1 MFASFEWWI
10 DALWRN
16 GLALVPVAL
25 LAWLAVQLM
34 ARRPATRHVIWLGA
48 LSWLAIG
55 LLLPPLPTASD
66 HSENVTLRNERI
78 ASASEEF
85 FVDSS
90 LAERHHPVEHAERS
104 RQDRIHPVEFVSYD
118 AALHSD
124 WEHDW
129 QRSESLLTTNICLDA
144 KASERN
150 DNITVRVEAL
160 TSIERAQDPTP
171 PTTIARSSR
180 QPSHVSSS
188 MVGSVGQSSPTIQKP
203 VTAKSLSVKPCE
215 EPASGDKTRFAH
227 KTTSPR
233 ANENELLPVANLP
246 NSVNATIRAAT
257 LPLNDN
263 AAAVDH
269 IKPVASPLHDDA
281 PSTGWLATLQKPF
294 DPAVALV
301 QNWSNQ
307 LSALPRLPWQLW
319 LTLTIVIIAWR
330 SLASIRFTRS
340 LKRARPAPHAVQSL
354 VDECADLIG
363 LRCAPTAHLVG
374 QRVSP
379 LILCYPRP
387 RLIIPEELW
396 AELDADSRRVVILH
410 ELAHLKRRDHWTHW
424 FNELLGALYWWH
436 PLVWWM
442 RRRIADEAE
451 NACDMWVTWLAPKSR
466 RAYATALIQTQQ
478 FLTTKQ
484 YTPTPAS
491 AVGILSPQAQRIA
504 RRLTMIMTHRNT
516 PRSSSFGFL
525 CVPALLLAAWVTVPA
540 HSQTAVSVS
549 PAPDADEFVVAE
561 VPDATSV
568 VVARTGSGQVVV
580 APKSPAAPAVAVA
593 VYDDHDHEDE
603 HDHAHAHAGG
613 GRAHKVRRTSHDENE
628 RMARLEAQ
636 LARLTEQVEHLSA
649 SLNQRAARLP
659 QPAPGLHLKEPK
671 DWRAAASPLTPQ
683 PTAALYANQHQLT
696 RRYQLPDG
704 KREALNNL
712 MKRSDVPVLMRP
724 RPDGIELIG
733 TAEQHEVFERFVLM
747 LGGKGM
753 DHTKTYKID
762 PAQMEDLRTLMVRDD
777 VPVLVAPDDDR
788 ITVHGNELIQKTF
801 KDFIDMIAPKDG
813 QRTSLRST
821 APGAW
826 PSAYA
831 NARLPGALKAK
842 EAAERAQREAQVA
855 REYASV
861 RAHLRKA
868 QEQVK
873 RRARDLEAKA
883 DQMQARAD
891 ALREHYEEVKA
902 ARQQANADRR
912 IVELDQKLAELRA
925 AQADIEAQAAELYD
939 AAAEAEAEIEE
950 LDDEMDEL
958 ADG

>member
-1 MFASFEWWI
+1 MFVSFEWWI

-16 GLALVPVAL
+16 GLALMPVAL

-48 LSWLAIG
+48 LSWLVIG
-55 LLLPPLPTASD
+55 LLLPPLQSASD
-66 HSENVTLRNERI
+66 QADDVGLRNERI
-78 ASASEEF
+78 TTASKDF
-85 FVDSS
+85 FPKSS
-90 LAERHHPVEHAERS
+90 LVEKTQAVEIANRS
-104 RQDRIHPVEFVSYD
+104 RQDRIHPVETVSHD
-118 AALHSD
+118 AVLLSN

-129 QRSESLLTTNICLDA
+129 QRSESLLAANSCLDA
-144 KASERN
+144 NRSERN
-150 DNITVRVEAL
+150 ENITVRTEAL

-171 PTTIARSSR
+171 PTTIARSSC

-188 MVGSVGQSSPTIQKP
+188 MVGSVGQSSPTIQEP
-203 VTAKSLSVKPCE
+203 VAVAKLDAKSPDGI
-215 EPASGDKTRFAH
+215 AGGDDAQVAR
-227 KTTSPR
+227 KTTSLL
-233 ANENELLPVANLP
+233 ANEYELPLVANTAD
-246 NSVNATIRAAT
+246 SFDATKRAAR
-257 LPLNDN
+257 LPLTDH

-269 IKPVASPLHDDA
+269 PRTVASPLLEGA
-281 PSTGWLATLQKPF
+281 PTSDWLATLKKPF
-294 DPAVALV
+294 AAAVAIV
-301 QNWSNQ
+301 QNWSQQ

-319 LTLTIVIIAWR
+319 LTFTIVIISWR
-330 SLASIRFTRS
+330 GLASLRFTRS

-354 VDECADLIG
+354 VDECAELIG

-451 NACDMWVTWLAPKSR
+451 NACDMWVTWLAPRSR

-478 FLTTKQ
+478 FLTTKP

-516 PRSSSFGFL
+516 PSSSSFGFM

-540 HSQTAVSVS
+540 HSQTAVSVGV
-549 PAPDADEFVVAE
+549 APEADEVVVAE
-561 VPDATSV
+561 VADAPSV
-568 VVARTGSGQVVV
+568 VVAGTGGGHVMV
-580 APKSPAAPAVAVA
+580 APKSPAAPTVAVHA
-593 VYDDHDHEDE
+593 NHDHDEDHDHVQ
-603 HDHAHAHAGG
+603 AHSGG
-613 GRAHKVRRTSHDENE
+613 GRAHTLRHASHDENE

-649 SLNQRAARLP
+649 SLDQRAARTPKPMVEFFETQPQRQRFAEPPSSPRAPTGLLP
-659 QPAPGLHLKEPK
+659 G
-671 DWRAAASPLTPQ
+671 
-683 PTAALYANQHQLT
+683 QHTLT
-696 RRYQLPDG
+696 RRYKLPDG
-704 KREALNNL
+704 KRDALNTL

-733 TAEQHEVFERFVLM
+733 NAEQHEVFERFVLM

-753 DHTKTYKID
+753 DHTKTYEIN

-777 VPVLVAPDDDR
+777 VPVLVDPDDDR

-801 KDFIDMIAPKDG
+801 SDFVDMIAPKG
-813 QRTSLRST
+813 GKHSKLRSA
-821 APGAW
+821 APAAW
-826 PSAYA
+826 PSVYTD
-831 NARLPGALKAK
+831 ARLSGALKAK
-842 EAAERAQREAQVA
+842 EAAERAQREALVA
-855 REYASV
+855 REYAAV
-861 RAHLRKA
+861 RSRIQKS
-868 QEQVK
+868 QQQVK
-873 RRARDLEAKA
+873 RRARELEAKA
-883 DQMQARAD
+883 DQMQAQAD
-891 ALREHYEEVKA
+891 SLRSHYQELKT
-902 ARQQANADRR
+902 ARQRANSEHR
-912 IVELDQKLAELRA
+912 IAELDQRLAEIRA
-925 AQADIEAQAAELYD
+925 AQADIEAQAEELYD

-950 LDDEMDEL
+950 LGDEMDEL

>member
-1 MFASFEWWI
+1 MFVSFEWWI

-48 LSWLAIG
+48 LSWLVIG
-55 LLLPPLPTASD
+55 LLLPPLPSASD
-66 HSENVTLRNERI
+66 HSDDVGLRNERI
-78 ASASEEF
+78 TSASKDF
-85 FVDSS
+85 FANSS
-90 LAERHHPVEHAERS
+90 LVEKTQAVEHADRS
-104 RQDRIHPVEFVSYD
+104 RQDRIHPVESVSHD
-118 AALHSD
+118 AVLLSN

-129 QRSESLLTTNICLDA
+129 LRSESLHASNTCLDA
-144 KASERN
+144 KPSERGT
-150 DNITVRVEAL
+150 DITVPSEAL
-160 TSIERAQDPTP
+160 PSNERSQDPTP
-171 PTTIARSSR
+171 PTTIARSSC
-180 QPSHVSSS
+180 QPSHVSTS
-188 MVGSVGQSSPTIQKP
+188 MVGSVGQSSPTIQEP
-203 VTAKSLSVKPCE
+203 VEVATLDAKSPD
-215 EPASGDKTRFAH
+215 AIFGGDDAQVAH
-227 KTTSPR
+227 KTTSLL
-233 ANENELLPVANLP
+233 ANEYEHPPLANAAD
-246 NSVNATIRAAT
+246 SFDATKRAAR
-257 LPLNDN
+257 LPLNDH
-263 AAAVDH
+263 AATVDPP
-269 IKPVASPLHDDA
+269 KTVASPLLDDA
-281 PSTGWLATLQKPF
+281 PISGWLTPLQQPF
-294 DPAVALV
+294 AAAVAIV
-301 QNWSNQ
+301 QKWSQQ

-319 LTLTIVIIAWR
+319 LALTFVIISWR
-330 SLASIRFTRS
+330 GFASIRFTRS

-354 VDECADLIG
+354 VDECAELIG

-451 NACDMWVTWLAPKSR
+451 NACDMWVTWLAPTSR

-484 YTPTPAS
+484 FTPTPAS

-516 PRSSSFGFL
+516 PRSSSFGFM

-540 HSQTAVSVS
+540 HSQTAVSVGV
-549 PAPDADEFVVAE
+549 APEADEVVVAE
-561 VPDATSV
+561 VPDAPSV
-568 VVARTGSGQVVV
+568 VVAGTGSGHVVV

-593 VYDDHDHEDE
+593 VHDDHDHDED
-603 HDHAHAHAGG
+603 HDHAHAHSGG
-613 GRAHKVRRTSHDENE
+613 GRAHTLRHASHDENG

-636 LARLTEQVEHLSA
+636 LARLTEQVEHLTA
-649 SLNQRAARLP
+649 SLDQRRERLP
-659 QPAPGLHLKEPK
+659 KPAPGLHLTEPK
-671 DWRAAASPLTPQ
+671 SWPAAEVPTTRLTP
-683 PTAALYANQHQLT
+683 ARALPGQHTLT
-696 RRYQLPDG
+696 RRYKLPDG
-704 KREALNNL
+704 KRDALNTL

-733 TAEQHEVFERFVLM
+733 NAEQHEVFERFVLM

-753 DHTKTYKID
+753 DHTKTYEIH
-762 PAQMEDLRTLMVRDD
+762 PAQMDDLRTLMVRDD
-777 VPVLVAPDDDR
+777 VPVLVDPDDDR

-801 KDFIDMIAPKDG
+801 SDFVDMIAPKG
-813 QRTSLRST
+813 GKHSKLRTA
-821 APGAW
+821 APAAW
-826 PSAYA
+826 PSVYTD
-831 NARLPGALKAK
+831 ARLSGALKAK
-842 EAAERAQREAQVA
+842 EAAERAQREALVA
-855 REYASV
+855 REYAAV
-861 RAHLRKA
+861 RGRIQKS

-873 RRARDLEAKA
+873 RRARELEAKA
-883 DQMQARAD
+883 DQMQARAET
-891 ALREHYEEVKA
+891 LRAHYQELKA
-902 ARQQANADRR
+902 ARQRANADHQ
-912 IVELDQKLAELRA
+912 IVELDQKLAEIRA
-925 AQADIEAQAAELYD
+925 AQADIEAQAEELYD

-950 LDDEMDEL
+950 LGDEMDEL